1 MEEKIIIA
9 GGVIALIIGV
19 VFLQNPGEVKG
30 EMDVYMVADCQC
42 CDVYANIMDRDYDVE
57 KKILDQAEYT
67 QLKIDWG
74 VPQDLASCH
83 TTIIDDYL
91 VEGHIPMEA
100 IEELREDGRDIE
112 GIGMAGMPAGSPG
125 MGGAKT
131 ESFRIYEIPEENE
144 KGDLFMEI

>member
-1 MEEKIIIA
+1 MNKKIIIA
-9 GGVIALIIGV
+9 V
-19 VFLQNPGEVKG
+19 VVVVAVSGFYLLQNPREARG
-30 EMDVYMVADCQC
+30 EMKVYMGENCQC
-42 CDVYANIMDRDYDVE
+42 CDVYANLMNRNYDVE
-57 KKILDQAEYT
+57 KKVLSNVELSE
-67 QLKIDWG
+67 LKRNWG
-74 VPQDLASCH
+74 IPQELASCH

-112 GIGMAGMPAGSPG
+112 GIGMAGMPVGSPG